1 MEKRGVSSTKKAARV
16 AGILYLFVVVTAAFS
31 VTYVPS
37 KLIVRGNTAATVHNI
52 HASQSLYRLG
62 IASGLISA
70 TIFIFLAL
78 ALYRLLKGVNQ
89 RHAALMV
96 ILVLIQ
102 VPITFLNAVNHL
114 AALTLLRGADFLSA
128 FDKPQRD
135 ALAMLFLNLHDQ
147 GIIVAQIFWGLWL
160 FPFGSLVY
168 RSEFL
173 PRILGAWL
181 IINGIAYLALSFT
194 GLLLPQFYTAVFNSA
209 LPAALGQMAMMLWL
223 LIVGAKDQP
232 LGDSTA

>member
-1 MEKRGVSSTKKAARV
+1 MSSTKKTARV
-16 AGILYLFVVVTAAFS
+16 AGILYLFQVLTAAFS
-31 VTYVPS
+31 LTYVPS
-37 KLIVRGNTAATVHNI
+37 KLIVRGNATATADNI
-52 HASQSLYRLG
+52 LASPLLYRTG
-62 IASGLISA
+62 IVSNLISS

-78 ALYRLLKGVNQ
+78 TLYRLLKGVNQ

-96 ILVLIQ
+96 ILVLVQ
-102 VPITFLNAVNHL
+102 VPITFLNVLNEM
-114 AALTLLRGADFLSA
+114 AALTLLRGADFLSVL
-128 FDKPQRD
+128 DESQRNG
-135 ALAMLFLNLHDQ
+135 LAMLFLHLHEQ
-147 GIIVAQIFWGLWL
+147 GIIAAQIFWGLWL
-160 FPFGSLVY
+160 FPFGLLVY

-181 IINGIAYLALSFT
+181 IINGVAYLALSFT

-209 LPAALGQMAMMLWL
+209 LPAALGQMVMMLWL